1 MHAPAE
7 KPNFAKLRRELKEIQ
22 AALREQKLDGWLL
35 YDLRARNPIAG
46 KLTGHGELSRRYF
59 VMIPA
64 EGEPHALSHAI
75 EDGPWAKWPWQRS
88 VYSAWP
94 RLEELI
100 RELTRGRKRVAMEIS
115 ERDNVP
121 VNDLVPAGVVELVRS
136 SGVDVVTSGD
146 LISQFYSKWNAEDLA
161 SHRRAAAIVAQVAH
175 ASFQRIGRAIAA
187 GETVTEAAGQAWVVE
202 DLIARGL
209 PVGAGCMVAGPI
221 GAANPHYDIVGN
233 GAELKR
239 GDTVLIDLWGKE
251 SDDAI
256 FADQTWMGYLG
267 SEVPDRAAS
276 IFSVIRDA
284 RDAGVRFLEDA
295 WRGGRKVV
303 GGEVDDVVRNVVVAG
318 GYGDA
323 FVHRT
328 GHSIDRAIHGM
339 GPNID
344 NLETRETRT
353 LIVGVGF
360 SIEPGI
366 YLQGDVGMRTEIN
379 VYMSENGP
387 EVTTPGPQTSILT
400 LLP

>member
-7 KPNFAKLRRELKEIQ
+7 PPDFSKLRRELPEIQ
-22 AALREQKLDGWLL
+22 AALREQNLDGWLL

-46 KLTGHGELSRRYF
+46 QITGHGELSRRYF

-75 EDGPWAKWPWQRS
+75 EDGPWARWPWMRS
-88 VYSAWP
+88 AYSAWP
-94 RLEELI
+94 RLEELL
-100 RELTRGRKRVAMEIS
+100 RELVQGRRRIAMEIS
-115 ERDNVP
+115 DRDNVP

-136 SGVDVVTSGD
+136 FGVEVVTSGD
-146 LISQFYSKWNAEDLA
+146 LISQFYSKWSSEDLA
-161 SHRRAAAIVAQVAH
+161 SHRRAAAIVAQVAQ
-175 ASFQRIGRAIAA
+175 ASFQRIGRAIAN
-187 GETVTEAAGQAWVVE
+187 GETVTEAAAQAWVTE
-202 DLIARGL
+202 DLIARGA

-239 GDTVLIDLWGKE
+239 GDSVLIDLWGKE
-251 SDDAI
+251 RDDAI
-256 FADQTWMGYLG
+256 YADQTWMGYLG
-267 SEVPDRAAS
+267 SEVPERYAS
-276 IFSVIRDA
+276 IFAVIREA
-284 RDAGVRFLEDA
+284 RDTGVRFLEDA

-303 GGEVDDVVRNVVVAG
+303 GGEVDDVVRNVIAKA
-318 GYGDA
+318 GYGES

-366 YLQGDVGMRTEIN
+366 YLKGDVGMRTEIN

-387 EVTTPGPQTSILT
+387 EVTTPNPQTEILT